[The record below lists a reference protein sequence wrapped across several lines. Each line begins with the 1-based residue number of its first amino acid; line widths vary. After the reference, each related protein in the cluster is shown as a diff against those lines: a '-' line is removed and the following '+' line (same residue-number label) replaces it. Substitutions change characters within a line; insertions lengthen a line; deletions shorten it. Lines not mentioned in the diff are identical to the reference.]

1 MQGWLKQSLRRIPLV
16 TPLRV
21 RQLQW
26 GRNIADWRQGIHF
39 AGKIDSP
46 SFSHQILKHKS
57 LIFRPLAGTDPQL
70 QHNKAVNLGISIKEI
85 DGVVIRAGETFSLWK
100 LVGRPTAKKG
110 YLEGLTISGGQVGS
124 GIGGG
129 LCQLANLIFWLGMH
143 TPLEVAERH
152 HHSFDLFPDN
162 QRTLPFGS
170 GTTIFYNYLDLRF
183 YNPTDMEFQIRL
195 WLSEKFLEGEIK
207 SSRPM
212 EREYRIEERNHRF
225 EQEGQIW
232 YRKNEIWRLV
242 LDTGTQTV
250 LEERLLIRNRSEVR
264 YKLQS
269 AEEAETAVR
278 S

>member
-1 MQGWLKQSLRRIPLV
+1 MQGWLKHSLRHIPLV
-16 TPLRV
+16 TPLRIK
-21 RQLQW
+21 QLQW
-26 GRNIADWRQGIHF
+26 GRNIADWRQGICF
-39 AGKIDSP
+39 AHKLDSP
-46 SFSHQILKHKS
+46 LFSHPILKHKS

-70 QHNKAVNLGISIKEI
+70 QYNKAVNLGISIKEI
-85 DGVVIRAGETFSLWK
+85 DGVVIRPGETFSLWK
-100 LVGRPTAKKG
+100 LVGRPTARKG

-124 GIGGG
+124 GTGGG
-129 LCQLANLIFWLGMH
+129 LCQLANLIFWLGLH

-195 WLSEKFLEGEIK
+195 WLSEKFLEGDIK

-212 EREYRIEERNHRF
+212 DRLYRIEERNHRF

-242 LDTGTQTV
+242 LDPGTHNV

-264 YKLQS
+264 YKLQP
-269 AEEAETAVR
+269 EEKADAAVR

>member
-16 TPLRV
+16 TPLRI

-26 GRNIADWRQGIHF
+26 GRSIADWRQGIRF

-46 SFSHQILKHKS
+46 SFSHRILKHKS

-70 QHNKAVNLGISIKEI
+70 QHNKAVNLSISIKKI
-85 DGVVIRAGETFSLWK
+85 DGVVIRPRETFSLWK
-100 LVGRPTAKKG
+100 LVGRPTARKG

-124 GIGGG
+124 GTGGG
-129 LCQLANLIFWLGMH
+129 LCQLANLIFWLGLH

-183 YNPTDMEFQIRL
+183 YNPTDLEFQIRL
-195 WLSEKFLEGEIK
+195 WLSEKFLEGDIK

-225 EQEGQIW
+225 EQEGQVW

-242 LDTGTQTV
+242 LDPGTQTV

-264 YKLQS
+264 YKLQQ
-269 AEEAETAVR
+269 AEEAEAAVR
-278 S
+278 N

>member
-16 TPLRV
+16 TPLRI

-26 GRNIADWRQGIHF
+26 GRNIADWRQGIRF

-46 SFSHQILKHKS
+46 SFSHRILKHKS

-85 DGVVIRAGETFSLWK
+85 DGVVIRPGETFSLWK
-100 LVGRPTAKKG
+100 LVGRPTARKG

-124 GIGGG
+124 GTGGG
-129 LCQLANLIFWLGMH
+129 LCQLANLIFWLGLH

-152 HHSFDLFPDN
+152 HHSFDLFPDS

-183 YNPTDMEFQIRL
+183 YNPTDLEFQIRL
-195 WLSEKFLEGEIK
+195 WLSEKFLEGDIR

-225 EQEGQIW
+225 EQEGQVW

-242 LDTGTQTV
+242 LEPGTQTV
-250 LEERLLIRNRSEVR
+250 LEEHLLIRNRSEVR
-264 YKLQS
+264 YKLQP

-278 S
+278 G

>member
-26 GRNIADWRQGIHF
+26 GRNIADWRQGIRF

-46 SFSHQILKHKS
+46 SFSHRILKHKS

-85 DGVVIRAGETFSLWK
+85 DGVVIRPGETFSLWK
-100 LVGRPTAKKG
+100 LVGRPTARKG

-124 GIGGG
+124 GTGGG
-129 LCQLANLIFWLGMH
+129 LCQLANLIFWLGLH

-183 YNPTDMEFQIRL
+183 YNPTDLEFQIRL
-195 WLSEKFLEGEIK
+195 WLSEKFLEGDIK
-207 SSRPM
+207 CSRPM

-225 EQEGQIW
+225 EQEGQVW
-232 YRKNEIWRLV
+232 YRKNEIWRLI
-242 LDTGTQTV
+242 LDPGTQTV

-264 YKLQS
+264 YKLEQ
-269 AEEAETAVR
+269 AEEAEAAVR
-278 S
+278 N

>member
-26 GRNIADWRQGIHF
+26 GRNIADWRQGIRF
-39 AGKIDSP
+39 ARKSESP
-46 SFSHQILKHKS
+46 SFSHQVLKHKS

-85 DGVVIRAGETFSLWK
+85 DGVVIRPGETFSLWK
-100 LVGRPTAKKG
+100 LVGRPTARKG

-124 GIGGG
+124 GTGGG
-129 LCQLANLIFWLGMH
+129 LCQLANLIFWLGLH

-183 YNPTDMEFQIRL
+183 YNPTDLEFQIRL
-195 WLSEKFLEGEIK
+195 WLSEKFLEGDIR

-212 EREYRIEERNHRF
+212 EREHRIEERNHRF

-242 LDTGTQTV
+242 LDPGTHNV

-264 YKLQS
+264 YKLQL
-269 AEEAETAVR
+269 AQEAEAAVR